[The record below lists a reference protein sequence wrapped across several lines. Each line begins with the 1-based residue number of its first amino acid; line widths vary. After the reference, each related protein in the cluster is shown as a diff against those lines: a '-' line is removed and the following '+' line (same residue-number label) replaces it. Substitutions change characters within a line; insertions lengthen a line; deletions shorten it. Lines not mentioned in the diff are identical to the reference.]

1 MNLNFTE
8 YSHMHITVLIKST
21 AILSNRN
28 YLRRE
33 ARRKTL
39 NKIQNQ
45 SQNVRRKKLQSFFF
59 YLLKNME
66 IY

>member
-1 MNLNFTE
+1 MNSNITE

-45 SQNVRRKKLQSFFF
+45 SQNVRRK
-59 YLLKNME
+59 
-66 IY
+66 